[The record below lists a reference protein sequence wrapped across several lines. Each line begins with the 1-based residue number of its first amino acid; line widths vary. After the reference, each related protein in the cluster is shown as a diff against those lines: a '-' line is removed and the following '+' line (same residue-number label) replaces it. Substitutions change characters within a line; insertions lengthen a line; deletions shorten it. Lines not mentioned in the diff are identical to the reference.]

1 MSAVFE
7 FPQRHRVDVTEY
19 LRMAEADVFGPTARL
34 ELIEG
39 EIIEMAPIGSPHAG
53 VVNSLNRLFNRLAG
67 SHALVSV
74 QNPLIVGKRSVPL
87 PDIMLLK
94 PRPDYYAAA
103 HPTADDVLLL
113 VEVAGSSL
121 AFDTG
126 TKIPLYARAGIREA
140 WVVDV
145 EERVVRVF
153 RDPSLKGY
161 RTSSTLAG
169 RQKIVALAVPK
180 VSISALEL
188 FPS

>member
-1 MSAVFE
+1 M
-7 FPQRHRVDVTEY
+7 
-19 LRMAEADVFGPTARL
+19 
-34 ELIEG
+34 
-39 EIIEMAPIGSPHAG
+39 
-53 VVNSLNRLFNRLAG
+53 VNSLNRLFNRLAG
-67 SHALVSV
+67 NHALVSV
-74 QNPLIVGKRSVPL
+74 QNPLIAGKRSVPL

-94 PRPDYYAAA
+94 PRPDNYAAA
-103 HPTADDVLLL
+103 HPIADDVLLV

-140 WVVDV
+140 WLVDV
-145 EERVVRVF
+145 AERVVRVF
-153 RDPSLKGY
+153 RDPGLKGY

-169 RQKIVALAVPK
+169 RQKIVALAVPR